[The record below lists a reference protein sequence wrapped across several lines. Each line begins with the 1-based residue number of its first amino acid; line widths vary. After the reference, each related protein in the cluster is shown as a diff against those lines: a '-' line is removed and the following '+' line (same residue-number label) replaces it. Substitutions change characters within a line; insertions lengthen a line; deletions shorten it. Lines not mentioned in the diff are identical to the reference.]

1 MVPSLPFANQSR
13 RSTLEGISVQTP
25 LGDDAFVVTGFQY
38 AETLGQPFEILLE
51 LQSKGSAIDA
61 SSLVGKPFT
70 VSLRLPGGGTRYFNA
85 IMGTFTRQGHGGDVT
100 QYRAIGI
107 PWYSLL
113 KLAKNSQIF
122 QNVTVRDVFTQIF
135 AAYDFCKYEVTG
147 FYPKTLWETC
157 TQYRET
163 SFDFIQRL
171 LEQEGIYYFWK
182 HEKNHHTLKTCD
194 TISNHGP
201 FSGYSEIPYRSA
213 ELGQQVDEHIYQ
225 WNCETAIQ
233 SSCVVLKDYNY
244 NSPDE
249 SLEKTQSA
257 KAPLGPDPL
266 EAYDYPGF
274 FQNHADC
281 ERYVQVR
288 MEAKECCQ
296 NLFRGRAQCLAIAAG
311 FKFILTGFP
320 VSSEN
325 GWYLTTEMRLTVGTV
340 NDDGGGE
347 NRSREAAAGFSD
359 GSVAYWYDCEF
370 TAIPDGVQYRSNFT
384 ASVPQVFGLQPAF
397 VYAPDG
403 QNPQT
408 PYTDSLGRIQLLF
421 PWNRNGKQT
430 AWVRKA
436 QVMAGNGWGHVHCP
450 RPGDEV
456 LVAFEYGNV
465 DRPVIVGCL
474 YNGKTQLPLPMPE
487 SAHIHVFKDQGG
499 NLFTLNPQEDGQTV
513 TLSSPVASTVLTLV
527 GDTPNPS

>member
-38 AETLGQPFEILLE
+38 SETLGQPFEMLLE
-51 LQSKGSAIDA
+51 LQSKSFSIDA

-85 IMGTFTRQGHGGDVT
+85 IMGTFARQCHSGDVT
-100 QYRAIGI
+100 QYQAIGI

-135 AAYDFCKYEVTG
+135 AAYVFCKYDVTG

-163 SFDFIQRL
+163 YFDFIQRL

-182 HEKNHHTLKTCD
+182 HEKNQHTLKTCD

-201 FSGYSEIPYRSA
+201 FPGYSEIPYRSA

-274 FQNHADC
+274 FQNVADC

-296 NLFRGRAQCLAIAAG
+296 NIFRGRA
-311 FKFILTGFP
+311 
-320 VSSEN
+320 N
-325 GWYLTTEMRLTVGTV
+325 
-340 NDDGGGE
+340 
-347 NRSREAAAGFSD
+347 
-359 GSVAYWYDCEF
+359 
-370 TAIPDGVQYRSNFT
+370 
-384 ASVPQVFGLQPAF
+384 ASP
-397 VYAPDG
+397 
-403 QNPQT
+403 
-408 PYTDSLGRIQLLF
+408 
-421 PWNRNGKQT
+421 
-430 AWVRKA
+430 
-436 QVMAGNGWGHVHCP
+436 
-450 RPGDEV
+450 
-456 LVAFEYGNV
+456 
-465 DRPVIVGCL
+465 
-474 YNGKTQLPLPMPE
+474 
-487 SAHIHVFKDQGG
+487 
-499 NLFTLNPQEDGQTV
+499 
-513 TLSSPVASTVLTLV
+513 
-527 GDTPNPS
+527 